1 MATLFVVATPIG
13 NLGDLSPRA
22 AETLAQCKVI
32 AAESVARSRKLLS
45 HLGLGGKKIISCREA
60 NRQRSADEVVAWLGQ
75 GCDVALVSDA
85 GTPGISDPGAVVVRR
100 AVENGHAVCPIPG
113 PSAAAAALS
122 VAGLEPSP
130 VVLIGFLPPK
140 TGARREV
147 LQQAVQ
153 TGWPMI
159 IFEGPHRLA
168 RTAEDLLAVAGDRPV
183 MAARELSKIHEQV
196 VHTTCSQ
203 LAGTAPESGAKGE
216 YTLVVWG
223 GEPPRPEPEDID
235 RLISQGLERGDAA
248 PSELARQVAQATG
261 KTRKEVYRRLMEIKA
276 AAESDDSQD

>member
-22 AETLAQCKVI
+22 AETLGQCKVI
-32 AAESVARSRKLLS
+32 AAESVARCRKLLS
-45 HLGLGGKKIISCREA
+45 YLGLGGKKIVSCREA
-60 NRQRSADEVVAWLGQ
+60 NRQRSADEVAGWLDQ

-85 GTPGISDPGAVVVRR
+85 GTPGVSDPGAVVVRR
-100 AVENGHAVCPIPG
+100 AVEKGHVVCPVAG

-140 TGARREV
+140 TKARREM
-147 LQQAVQ
+147 LEKAVQ

-159 IFEGPHRLA
+159 IFEGPHRMSRLA
-168 RTAEDLLAVAGDRPV
+168 DDLLAVAGERPV
-183 MAARELSKIHEQV
+183 MVARELSKIHEQV
-196 VHTTCSQ
+196 VHTTCDE
-203 LAGTAPESGAKGE
+203 LARMASDEQTKGE

-223 GEPPRPEPEDID
+223 GRPSEPNAESLDD
-235 RLISQGLERGDAA
+235 LLSQGLERADAS

-276 AAESDDSQD
+276 AADSQD

>member
-1 MATLFVVATPIG
+1 MANLFVVATPIG
-13 NLGDLSPRA
+13 NLGDISPRS
-22 AETLAQCKVI
+22 AETLADCKVI
-32 AAESVARSRKLLS
+32 AAESVARCRKLLS

-60 NRQRSADEVVAWLGQ
+60 NRQRSADDVAGWLDG

-100 AVENGHAVCPIPG
+100 AVEAGHRVCPIPG

-140 TGARREV
+140 TKARREV
-147 LQQAVQ
+147 LQNAVQ
-153 TGWPMI
+153 TGWPML

-168 RTAEDLLAVAGDRPV
+168 RTAEDLLAVVGDRPV
-183 MAARELSKIHEQV
+183 MVGRELSKIHEQV
-196 VHTTCSQ
+196 VHTTCSG
-203 LAGTAPESGAKGE
+203 LAQAASENGAKGE
-216 YTLVVWG
+216 YTLVIYG
-223 GEPPRPEPEDID
+223 GEPPRPNPEDID
-235 RLISQGLERGDAA
+235 RLLRQGLERADAS

-261 KTRKEVYRRLMEIKA
+261 RTRKEVYRRLMEIKDM
-276 AAESDDSQD
+276 AEIDCSQD